1 MINFYNQADNLLY
14 KQPNSQFI
22 TQDRFRGNFTP
33 NPQGIEE
40 VTETFGIPATT
51 VFQNSGGGN
60 GGGNF
65 ITNYDTGR
73 NYQPGG
79 KYEGHPLMSGALQE
93 RYNNDG
99 NVVPNYN
106 YGATGETAP
115 HPSNEMGAV
124 NTRSF
129 TPLEL
134 SYMSELPS
142 DYNGQP
148 LSRMDKINMMARKFK
163 GVDSAYGD
171 YRTRGKLGNYMD
183 TGIGMVP
190 WLNQGITSVADM
202 LGLQVGGDKS
212 DRQRWAVNNAGF
224 GQYTGMDQFGVFT
237 GGKTMFGKTADYLE
251 RMRAKVKD
259 IKENNPDTTNS
270 TLKAQLKDY
279 NKKIAL
285 LEDEEKVKGYEEHA
299 RRVDLARIQ
308 KALGIKKGTPTF
320 INRGDGIT
328 TGATTTG
335 GGQNLS
341 GLTTQGGGQGIAS
354 EGVASGAVDPA
365 GMGGGSQQATSAGS
379 QKTDRKDRGWGWREG
394 GRIGYFFGG
403 LAARGMKR

>member
-1 MINFYNQADNLLY
+1 MINFYNEADNLLY

-22 TQDRFRGNFTP
+22 TQERFRGDVAP
-33 NPQGIEE
+33 NPEEIEE

-51 VFQNSGGGN
+51 VFQNSGGSGDN
-60 GGGNF
+60 SMYQNF
-65 ITNYDTGR
+65 NTSRDYR
-73 NYQPGG
+73 PGG
-79 KYEGHPLMSGALQE
+79 KYEHHPLMSGALQE
-93 RYNNDG
+93 RYNTDKKSENYQ

-106 YGATGETAP
+106 YG
-115 HPSNEMGAV
+115 SSMGSIRPG
-124 NTRSF
+124 RSEF
-129 TPLEL
+129 SPLEL
-134 SYMSELPS
+134 SYMSELPES
-142 DYNGQP
+142 GQN

-251 RMRAKVKD
+251 RMRDKVKNID
-259 IKENNPDTTNS
+259 PDTTNS
-270 TLKAQLKDY
+270 TLQAQLKDY
-279 NKKIAL
+279 NEKIKL
-285 LEDEEKVKGYEEHA
+285 LEDEETVKGYEERD
-299 RRVDLARIQ
+299 RRADLARIQ
-308 KALGIKKGTPTF
+308 KTLGTKKGTPTF